1 MTANPNIRFIYLC
14 RDASN
19 YKQHGEVI
27 LSNETQLTVE
37 EVDTQICSLL
47 SDGLFFIARQVQLE
61 ERFFAVVNED
71 DHPWH
76 EFVQVVAT
84 TDPVFDPVP
93 EVKRD
98 IRTFLKELE
107 QVHHT
112 GWDEKQVCEDLI
124 RQIEKEKEALKR
136 WLDFQSRVVKNDGKT
151 GGPSNPAPDVE
162 SKYGDE
168 HEDRI

>member
-1 MTANPNIRFIYLC
+1 MTNIRFVYLY

-27 LSNETQLTVE
+27 LSNEKQLSIE
-37 EVDTQICSLL
+37 EIDTQVRALF

-76 EFVQVVAT
+76 EYVQVEAT
-84 TDPVFDPVP
+84 ADPTFDPIP

-98 IRTFLKELE
+98 ITQFMKELE
-107 QVHHT
+107 QAHHS
-112 GWDEKQVCEDLI
+112 GWDETKVRDDLI
-124 RQIEKEKEALKR
+124 QQIEKERDALKR
-136 WLDFQSRVVKNDGKT
+136 WLDDRDSRT
-151 GGPSNPAPDVE
+151 P
-162 SKYGDE
+162 
-168 HEDRI
+168 

>member
-1 MTANPNIRFIYLC
+1 MTNIRLIYLY

-37 EVDTQICSLL
+37 EIDQTIRSLL
-47 SDGLFFIARQVQLE
+47 SDGLFFIAQQVQLE

-76 EFVQVVAT
+76 EFVQVEST
-84 TDPVFDPVP
+84 TDPIFDPVP

-98 IRTFLKELE
+98 IAQFLLELE
-107 QVHHT
+107 QVHNT
-112 GWDEKQVCEDLI
+112 GWDETQVRADLI
-124 RQIEKEKEALKR
+124 KQIEKEREALKR
-136 WLDFQSRVVKNDGKT
+136 WLDDRE
-151 GGPSNPAPDVE
+151 GGMP
-162 SKYGDE
+162 
-168 HEDRI
+168 